1 MSATRKP
8 VPAVGPSP
16 DPEPSGLSFHD
27 VTSADGTRLRA
38 WSNAPVVAD
47 DAPVVLL
54 CNGLGTNPY
63 TWPALLRRDCGVRV
77 VSWYHRG
84 TGGSERP
91 RHRRDVGIDTFVA
104 DALAVMDDAGLD
116 RVPVLGWSM
125 GVNTAFELA
134 VTHPDRVAGLFAV
147 AGVPGSTFASML
159 GPLHLPRPVAQALTV
174 GAARVLKY
182 GGPAI
187 TPVAQRLRMGRL
199 GVTVLTHSG
208 FMLPTPDPEGTGR
221 AVRDFLTT
229 PIDWYGHVA
238 LATSKHRRVPLGT
251 IRVPTTFVAGRYDVL
266 AGARD
271 MASAAA
277 RIPGA
282 TYVELPASHFVQ
294 MEHPEEVHA
303 LLLDFLATVE
313 E

>member
-1 MSATRKP
+1 M
-8 VPAVGPSP
+8 VGNPEASP
-16 DPEPSGLSFHD
+16 DIGGAPPPESLSFHD

-38 WSNAPVVAD
+38 WSNEQVAGP
-47 DAPVVLL
+47 DAPTVLL

-63 TWPALLRRDCGVRV
+63 TWPALLREGCGVHV

-91 RHRRDVGIDTFVA
+91 RRRRDVTIDDFVE
-104 DALAVMDDAGLD
+104 DALAVMADAGLE
-116 RVPVLGWSM
+116 RVPVMGWSM
-125 GVNTAFELA
+125 GVNTSFELA
-134 VTHPDRVAGLFAV
+134 VRHPGKVSGLFAV

-159 GPLHLPRPVAQALTV
+159 APARLPRGVAQALTV
-174 GAARVLKY
+174 NAARVLKY
-182 GGPAI
+182 AGPAI

-199 GVTVLTHSG
+199 GVGLLSHSG

-229 PIDWYGHVA
+229 PVDWYGHVA
-238 LATSKHRRVPLGT
+238 LATAKHRRVPLGT
-251 IRVPTTFVAGRYDVL
+251 IRVPTAFVAGRWDVL

-282 TYVELPASHFVQ
+282 TYTELPATHFVQ
-294 MEHPEEVHA
+294 MEHPDEVHA

-313 E
+313 G